1 MIGLQCLCYLCGK
14 LWVGIRP
21 YYLHVTFQ
29 KIPLLVNA
37 STFNPKD
44 QSFYIGQFGIALNM
58 QREYFMQYFLGSFLF
73 QFVEGESLTNEIV
86 ILLLSYHF
94 TSRYIKNSFFFVVAL
109 KSCVLVVDDLTF
121 SHPKLA

>member
-1 MIGLQCLCYLCGK
+1 MQNIRNSPVLNSQSTIFPINIINFPWTIGLQCLCYLCGK

-44 QSFYIGQFGIALNM
+44 QPFYIGQFGIALNM
-58 QREYFMQYFLGSFLF
+58 QREYFVQ
-73 QFVEGESLTNEIV
+73 
-86 ILLLSYHF
+86 
-94 TSRYIKNSFFFVVAL
+94 
-109 KSCVLVVDDLTF
+109 
-121 SHPKLA
+121 